1 VAEPSWTGRARQAAW
16 LARVDRNR
24 RAVQSPRYRPPALG
38 AESQNRLVDVR
49 GWLERNYTMTT
60 VVVLVLIGV
69 VIGGKGLLT
78 LLGATA

>member
-1 VAEPSWTGRARQAAW
+1 
-16 LARVDRNR
+16 
-24 RAVQSPRYRPPALG
+24 
-38 AESQNRLVDVR
+38 
-49 GWLERNYTMTT
+49 MTT